1 MEDVEELTLFKDIV
15 GVILTI
21 EEQED
26 QEEDAEDQDSLEA
39 VVTGQRRGTSPVP
52 AAAMTYAIAIT
63 WSSSSR
69 TSSRSRP
76 T

>member
-21 EEQED
+21 EEQD
-26 QEEDAEDQDSLEA
+26 VQEEGAEDQDSLEA
-39 VVTGQRRGTSPVP
+39 AVTGQRRGTSPAP
-52 AAAMTYAIAIT
+52 AAAMTYVIATT

-69 TSSRSRP
+69 TSSRLRP